1 MHICVCTL
9 PGLVEGTRYEFFVT
23 AENGV
28 SSAMDSTQ
36 EPILVSS
43 EFLVDNSTL
52 IIAVVVALVVGIGLA
67 AILFVIFLV
76 VIL

>member
-9 PGLVEGTRYEFFVT
+9 PGLVEGTKYEFFVT
-23 AENGV
+23 AENRV
-28 SSAMDSTQ
+28 SAMGSTP